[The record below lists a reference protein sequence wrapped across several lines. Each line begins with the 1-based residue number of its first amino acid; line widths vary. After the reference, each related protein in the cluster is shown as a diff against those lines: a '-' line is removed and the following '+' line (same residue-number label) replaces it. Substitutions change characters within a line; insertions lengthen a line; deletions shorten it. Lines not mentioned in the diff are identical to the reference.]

1 MSINHL
7 IFEECKP
14 KYDLHVNH
22 TNTEKLSLKLNE
34 VDTID
39 FHSLGSVGVP
49 GTSIVSD
56 GKGSLEWSNSIAA
69 AQKDIFLNKD
79 PILIEWKHDEW
90 TEINIPLH
98 RNGSFQFIEEDQ
110 LVHIHICFYYK
121 YKDAT
126 SHLPFRIKVMKND
139 EEVYNEHWGHYDK
152 HEALNKLLDHLVVDS
167 NIGDDIKFYIKKEY
181 NDQGNFELQKHSYIT
196 FEVL

>member
-7 IFEECKP
+7 IHDQNQV

-56 GKGSLEWSNSIAA
+56 GKGSLEWSTGVSAL
-69 AQKDIFLNKD
+69 QKDIFLNKE
-79 PILIEWKHDEW
+79 PILIEWKYNEW
-90 TEINIPLH
+90 TEIVLPLH
-98 RNGSFQFIEEDQ
+98 RDGSFQFIEENQ
-110 LVHIHICFYYK
+110 LVHIHMCFYYK
-121 YKDAT
+121 YIGANG
-126 SHLPFRIKVMKND
+126 HLPFRIKVMKND
-139 EEVYNEHWGHYDK
+139 EEVYNEHFGEYDK
-152 HEALNKLLDHLVVDS
+152 YDVLNKILDHLVVDA
-167 NIGDDIKFYIKKEY
+167 NIGDSITFYIKKEF
-181 NDQGNFELQKHSYIT
+181 NDPGDFQLQKHSYIT
-196 FEVL
+196 YEVL

>member
-7 IFEECKP
+7 IFDQNKV

-22 TNTEKLSLKLNE
+22 TNTEKLSLKINNQ
-34 VDTID
+34 DTID

-56 GKGSLEWSNSIAA
+56 GKGSLQWSSGVSAL
-69 AQKDIFLNKD
+69 QKDIFLNKD
-79 PILIEWKHDEW
+79 PILIEWKHDQW

-98 RNGSFQFIEEDQ
+98 RDGSFQFIAEDQ

-139 EEVYNEHWGHYDK
+139 EEVYNEHFGEYDK
-152 HEALNKLLDHLVVDS
+152 YEVLNKLLDHLVVDA
-167 NIGDDIKFYIKKEY
+167 NIGDNIKFYIKKQF
-181 NDQGNFELQKHSYIT
+181 NDSGNFELQKHSYIT
-196 FEVL
+196 YEVL

>member
-7 IFEECKP
+7 IHDQNQV

-56 GKGSLEWSNSIAA
+56 GKGSLEWSTGVSAL
-69 AQKDIFLNKD
+69 QKDIFLNKE
-79 PILIEWKHDEW
+79 PILIEWKHNEW
-90 TEINIPLH
+90 TEIVLPLH
-98 RNGSFQFIEEDQ
+98 RDGSFQFIEENQ
-110 LVHIHICFYYK
+110 LVHIHLCFYYK
-121 YKDAT
+121 YIGANG
-126 SHLPFRIKVMKND
+126 HLPFRIKVMKND
-139 EEVYNEHWGHYDK
+139 EEVYNEHFGEYDK
-152 HEALNKLLDHLVVDS
+152 YDTLNKILDHLVVDA
-167 NIGDDIKFYIKKEY
+167 NIGDTIKFYIKKEF
-181 NDQGNFELQKHSYIT
+181 NDIGNFQLQKHSYIT
-196 FEVL
+196 YEVL

>member
-1 MSINHL
+1 MSINHI
-7 IFEECKP
+7 IFPECTP

-69 AQKDIFLNKD
+69 AQKDIFLNKE
-79 PILIEWKHDEW
+79 PILIEWKYNEW
-90 TEINIPLH
+90 TEIVLPLH
-98 RNGSFQFIEEDQ
+98 RDGSFQFIAEDQ

-121 YKDAT
+121 YIGANG
-126 SHLPFRIKVMKND
+126 HLPFRIKVMKND
-139 EEVYNEHWGHYDK
+139 EEVYNEHFGEYDK
-152 HEALNKLLDHLVVDS
+152 YNVLNKILDHLVVDA
-167 NIGDDIKFYIKKEY
+167 NIGDNIKFYIKKEF
-181 NDQGNFELQKHSYIT
+181 NDVGNFELQKHSYIT
-196 FEVL
+196 YEVL